1 MIPKRIAAQA
11 TALALL
17 VVGLATFLL
26 HAPCRN
32 TSYSDGVFST
42 LCYTDFAPVFAGEIS
57 SDWNNYAPTTALI
70 GRAISA
76 IEIGW
81 LSQLII
87 WQVLLVAIFTAA
99 IVAMFRSDAYP
110 RFTASYLLLT
120 PALPFVWFVSDA
132 VIAVSFLILSLLAWQ
147 SGKFVKAGVFAGLA
161 LASGMW
167 TWVLLL
173 GYFVIARRF
182 EALSIFRKVAGIAIA
197 IAFTLSA
204 TRLFFNAPLLVP
216 VNFSAG
222 EGTPLFVFDLV
233 QNNYGASNLIPF
245 ALGIAVLIALAQ
257 YLDYLP
263 LDFRLEPVIV
273 LFISIQLLF
282 SIAIS
287 PQHLLHLIWIFPL
300 WKFNYK
306 FVFLSS
312 LPLILYTAAVWFRF
326 ENGLEGGFGLPDVP
340 YALIAA
346 SLWVYLIWMIWKSHK
361 SITTPGVDRNDQ
373 ISVA

>member
-32 TSYSDGVFST
+32 TNYSDGVFST
-42 LCYTDFAPVFAGEIS
+42 LCYTDFAPVFAEGVS
-57 SDWNNYAPTTALI
+57 SDWNQYAPTTALL
-70 GRAISA
+70 GRAVAA

-87 WQVLLVAIFTAA
+87 WQVLLVAIYAA
-99 IVAMFRSDAYP
+99 ALVAVFRSEFYP

-132 VIAVSFLILSLLAWQ
+132 VIAVSFLVFSLVAWH

-173 GYFVIARRF
+173 SYFVIARRF
-182 EALSIFRKVAGIAIA
+182 EALGVFRKVAGIAVA
-197 IAFTLSA
+197 VALGFSA
-204 TRLFFNAPLLVP
+204 TRLLFNAPLLVP
-216 VNFSAG
+216 INFSAG
-222 EGTPLFVFDLV
+222 EGTPLFVSDLI
-233 QNNYGASNLIPF
+233 QKTDGASNLIPF
-245 ALGIAVLIALAQ
+245 ALGVAILIAVAQ

-263 LDFRLEPVIV
+263 LDFRIEPLIV

-287 PQHLLHLIWIFPL
+287 PQHLLHLIWILPL

-306 FVFLSS
+306 FVLLSS
-312 LPLILYTAAVWFRF
+312 LPLILYTAAVWFRL

-346 SLWVYLIWMIWKSHK
+346 GLCFYLIWMIWKSHK
-361 SITTPGVDRNDQ
+361 SITTPGVDRHDQ